1 MERRGV
7 SNFRHNSNN
16 FVHVFCLYGLV
27 FPGTLATRRLLLPS
41 FPSEEPF
48 FSLFFLLISVEFC
61 LKERIIESTN
71 QFQQDSA

>member
-7 SNFRHNSNN
+7 SNFRHDSKNY
-16 FVHVFCLYGLV
+16 VYVFCLYGLV
-27 FPGTLATRRLLLPS
+27 FPGTLATTRLLLPS

-48 FSLFFLLISVEFC
+48 PPLFLLISVELKTGLFC

-71 QFQQDSA
+71 RFQ